1 MKTMKKI
8 RVASEYQYAK
18 KLLREQAAFIKK
30 EYPPDKARQRMLI
43 NDYCDCLCKNYAFSE
58 HKCKQL
64 SKYAAKLHSQETY
77 LD

>member
-30 EYPPDKARQRMLI
+30 EYPSDKARQRMLI

-64 SKYAAKLHSQETY
+64 FKYAVELHPRRKHI
-77 LD
+77 